1 MTIFFEKAQTTDSP
15 DIIENPHFSQALN
28 AFDNYLIN
36 THKRYWNPK
45 DSAYLDFTDGFDCHK
60 QALLDESN
68 FPELQGPL
76 GNILNTEQKLLYINT
91 YAAKMVT
98 GMLYAEQA
106 ATFACVNLS
115 KMLANFSAVE
125 YALNQ
130 AREEARHI
138 SGFNQYIT
146 HRFQAPVPIRSV
158 YKNLL
163 SKIINAPRIHLQIV
177 GVQVILEGLGMSSLS
192 YFTRKSK
199 DPALQRL
206 CRLVMSD
213 EASHHKF
220 GIDWLQQLDTLNKS
234 DRNEAEDW
242 AWYCF
247 DQFWQSTFAPEKI
260 IQFYKELGFDQV
272 NAIKITHKYHL
283 GEQTDSGK
291 MFFQLAKTLQK
302 NGLITNRTLH
312 HYAPW
317 LDSTFKDEED
327 IYQQII
333 TDTITLLE
341 DINTNRPSKHLRGI

>member
-1 MTIFFEKAQTTDSP
+1 MNIFFEKEQETNSS
-15 DIIENPHFSQALN
+15 DIIENPHFSHALN
-28 AFDNYLIN
+28 AFDSYLSN

-45 DSAYLDFTDGFDCHK
+45 DSAYLDLSNGFDLQK
-60 QALLDESN
+60 QSLLQESD
-68 FPELQGPL
+68 FPELMGPL
-76 GNILNTEQKLLYINT
+76 GNILNAEQKLLYINT

-130 AREEARHI
+130 AREETRHI

-146 HRFQAPVPIRSV
+146 HRFQVPVPIRSV

-163 SKIINAPRIHLQIV
+163 SKIMNAPRVHLQIV

-192 YFTRKSK
+192 YFARKAN

-206 CRLVMSD
+206 FRLVMSD

-234 DRNEAEDW
+234 DRDEAEDW

-247 DQFWQSTFAPEKI
+247 NQFWQSAFAPEKI
-260 IQFYKELGFDQV
+260 IQFYKELGFDQAQATKLT
-272 NAIKITHKYHL
+272 NQYHL
-283 GEQTDSGK
+283 SEQTDSGK
-291 MFFQLAKTLQK
+291 MFYQLAKTLQK
-302 NGLITNRTLH
+302 NGLITDRTKH
-312 HYAPW
+312 HYAQW
-317 LDSTFKDEED
+317 LDSTIKDEED
-327 IYQQII
+327 TYQEII

-341 DINTNRPSKHLRGI
+341 DINTNRPSKHL